1 MCQWPQSIFNPD
13 FEKLAVIKYSELSLW
28 YLLISP
34 YIKYLLV
41 FIVFPR
47 SLFIKNLLNW
57 FEFKTFHIFII
68 SSVKNKSPQYFLSS
82 MNKTIQFFN
91 FDK

>member
-34 YIKYLLV
+34 YSKYLLV

-68 SSVKNKSPQYFLSS
+68 FEREEQITTIFSVVNEQNNSVF
-82 MNKTIQFFN
+82 QF
-91 FDK
+91 